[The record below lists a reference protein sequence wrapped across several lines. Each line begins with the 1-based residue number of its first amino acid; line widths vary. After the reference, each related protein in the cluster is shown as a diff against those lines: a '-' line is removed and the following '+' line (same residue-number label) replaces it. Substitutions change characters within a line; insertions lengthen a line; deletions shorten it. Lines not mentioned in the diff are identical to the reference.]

1 MCGNRVLLCMEIC
14 EELRYNFDVVSDQ
27 KIDSCQGE
35 KQMSEKIVF
44 GRGSF
49 FHGTR
54 ADLKMGEF
62 IEIKVMYKCNEII
75 L

>member
-1 MCGNRVLLCMEIC
+1 
-14 EELRYNFDVVSDQ
+14 
-27 KIDSCQGE
+27 
-35 KQMSEKIVF
+35 MSEKIVF